1 MVLAPEQSW
10 KLVLAIV
17 LCVAIVLSARARA
30 PRRAV
35 PHGELRNLV
44 EQRGDVDGLSALV
57 LLAAREGQP
66 RRLDAGRVDGG
77 GRVRSVQ
84 AGGIDLPLDG
94 QRSGSYL

>member
-35 PHGELRNLV
+35 PHGEPSLPNCYVDRVYFGISGAGASRLV
-44 EQRGDVDGLSALV
+44 
-57 LLAAREGQP
+57 
-66 RRLDAGRVDGG
+66 
-77 GRVRSVQ
+77 RVR
-84 AGGIDLPLDG
+84 
-94 QRSGSYL
+94 